1 MKFITIYTTLPDK
14 ATTKEIAKTLV
25 NENLV
30 ACVNFFPIESIYR
43 WKNKLTEDK
52 EHALIMKT
60 RKSLY
65 RKVEKKLK
73 ELHPYEIPAIVSYE
87 IKDGLSDYLSWIKM
101 ETTDSTD

>member
-1 MKFITIYTTLPDK
+1 LKFIMIYTTLPDK
-14 ATTKEIAKTLV
+14 AITKKIARTLV
-25 NENLV
+25 DKNLV

-52 EHALIMKT
+52 EYALIIKT

-65 RKVEKKLK
+65 RKVEKKIK

-87 IKDGLSDYLSWIKM
+87 IKEGLSDYLSWIQK
-101 ETTDSTD
+101 ETTN

>member
-1 MKFITIYTTLPDK
+1 MIYTTLPDK
-14 ATTKEIAKTLV
+14 AITKKIATELV

-30 ACVNFFPIESIYR
+30 ACANFFPIESIYR
-43 WKNKLTEDK
+43 WKNKLNKDK
-52 EHALIMKT
+52 EYALIMKT

-87 IKDGLSDYLSWIKM
+87 IKDGLSDYLSWIQE
-101 ETTDSTD
+101 ETEKQ

>member
-1 MKFITIYTTLPDK
+1 MPVLKAITKKI
-14 ATTKEIAKTLV
+14 ATELV

-30 ACVNFFPIESIYR
+30 ACANFFPIESIYR
-43 WKNKLTEDK
+43 WKNKLNKDK
-52 EHALIMKT
+52 EYALIMKT

-87 IKDGLSDYLSWIKM
+87 IKDGLSDYLSWIQE
-101 ETTDSTD
+101 ETEKQ